1 MLNSISCGDLELN
14 ISHPNG
20 MPTLVAS
27 RSLERRLDWRLQA
40 APERAPT
47 PQRISALPPFAVH
60 LHIHYLETLP
70 TLLEALEACSSG
82 LQGMRLWIS
91 TSSSSKADSILE
103 ALKNSGITEQ
113 AETLAVHV
121 CPNRGRN
128 LGPLLHHLWPDLRNE
143 ALVLHLHGKRSL
155 ESNLGEAWLKQLL
168 QQLLPDGPTVFAL
181 RERFNQDPQLGLVM
195 PQAPELIRP
204 YLNWGNNFELAN
216 QLAQQFGETLRRDAV
231 LMFPAGS
238 MFWMRPA
245 AIAPLAQ
252 CVANL
257 GELPPEPLPVDGS
270 SLHAIER
277 LVAHACEAS
286 GHDWQL
292 FCDQA
297 TPEAATSRPQQ
308 AISVRAPCPQEFQQA
323 TALLAAR
330 CRQQEEAF
338 TNLDRCTKQ
347 VQEADTQI
355 RNLLNKVNRADE
367 QLQEADEQLQEADE
381 QLKDADATIR
391 TLMKTVTQ
399 RDQQIGMMASS
410 WGWKLT
416 RLLKKLTRTG
426 T

>member
-1 MLNSISCGDLELN
+1 MLNSIPCGDLELN

-27 RSLERRLDWRLQA
+27 RSLERRLDWRLHA
-40 APERAPT
+40 APKRSQT
-47 PQRISALPPFAVH
+47 PQRIRDLPPFAVH
-60 LHIHYLETLP
+60 LHIHFLETLP

-91 TSSSSKADSILE
+91 TGSSRKADSILE
-103 ALKNSGITEQ
+103 AVKNSGIADQT
-113 AETLAVHV
+113 ETLAVRV

-128 LGPLLHHLWPDLRNE
+128 LGPLLHHLWPDLRDE

-181 RERFNQDPQLGLVM
+181 RERFSQDPKLGLVM
-195 PQAPELIRP
+195 PQTPELIRP

-216 QLAQQFGETLRRDAV
+216 QFAQQFGETLRRDAV
-231 LMFPAGS
+231 LMFPPGS

-297 TPEAATSRPQQ
+297 TPEAATSRAEQT
-308 AISVRAPCPQEFQQA
+308 ISVRAPCPQEFRQA

-338 TNLDRCTKQ
+338 TNLERCTQQ

-355 RNLLNKVNRADE
+355 RNLLHNVNHADG
-367 QLQEADEQLQEADE
+367 QLQEAD
-381 QLKDADATIR
+381 ATIR
-391 TLMKTVTQ
+391 ELMKAVNE
-399 RDQQIGMMASS
+399 RDQQIAVMASS
-410 WGWKLT
+410 WAWKFT
-416 RLLKKLTRTG
+416 SLLKKLTRILTRNAE
-426 T
+426 TDKKIA